1 VIRASCEFEI
11 HRVHRQRMTP
21 RDEVGRSLTQINAWV
36 QWILIQV
43 VTMSYRRCIFPC
55 CGVLAMTILCLLVH
69 RLEAG
74 DLAVLE
80 AGKRV
85 YDQHCAAC
93 HGTDGD
99 GNGPAAVWLFPKPRD
114 FSAGLYKIQSTP
126 AGSLPSDA
134 DLYRSISQGLGGSSM
149 PAFHYLSEQELLDVV
164 EYVKLLTAV
173 VGPDGRRVNRF
184 EEAAANGTLGDPITV
199 PPEPPLTFDSITR
212 GQEVYGQMQCNSC
225 HGETGAGDGPSAPT
239 LKDSLGVVIHPRDFN
254 TDLFRGGSTGQDL
267 YTRIAVGLGGTP
279 MVAYPDEIL
288 TPSDRWALVHY
299 IQSLRRKDVEVGD
312 ILASDGVL
320 PVARVKGD
328 LPLDPMDPAWERVE
342 SVRVPLN
349 PLWPEPYPIT
359 GVTVRALHNGKVLAV
374 LLQWRDDIL
383 DGAPVRVEDFQ
394 DAAAL
399 QFSLTDQAPFLG
411 MGDPANPVN
420 VWQWKAGWQQD
431 TDGERPDVDLT
442 YPAMHVDTYQEPE
455 LHGLYRTAE
464 TAGNLLAFTRM
475 PSPVEDA
482 NAMGFGTMTSQPPS
496 AQNVGGK
503 GIWRDGFWNV
513 LFHRELESR
522 DSGDVNLTPG
532 ESNLVAFA
540 IWNGAQ
546 RDRNGRKVFSNW
558 HSMILNP

>member
-1 VIRASCEFEI
+1 
-11 HRVHRQRMTP
+11 
-21 RDEVGRSLTQINAWV
+21 
-36 QWILIQV
+36 
-43 VTMSYRRCIFPC
+43 MSDRRCLSQC
-55 CGVLAMTILCLLVH
+55 CGVLGITLLSLFVD
-69 RLEAG
+69 RVEAG
-74 DLAVLE
+74 DSPVLE

-114 FSAGLYKIQSTP
+114 FSAGLFKIQSTP

-164 EYVKLLTAV
+164 EYVKHLTAV
-173 VGPDGRRVNRF
+173 VRPDGRRINRF
-184 EEAAANGTLGDPITV
+184 EEAAAEGTLGAPITV

-212 GQEVYGQMQCNSC
+212 GQQVYGQLQCNSC

-239 LKDSLGVVIHPRDFN
+239 LKDSLGVMIHPRDFN

-288 TPSDRWALVHY
+288 TPADRWALVHY

-312 ILASDGVL
+312 ILASEGVL
-320 PVARVKGD
+320 PVARVEGE
-328 LPLDPMDPAWERVE
+328 LPLDPMDPTWERVE

-359 GVTVRALHNGKVLAV
+359 GMAVRALHNGKILAV
-374 LLQWRDDIL
+374 LLQWRDDIV

-399 QFSLTDQAPFLG
+399 QFSLTDRAPFLG
-411 MGDPANPVN
+411 MGDPRNPVN

-431 TDGERPDVDLT
+431 TDGERPDVHLT
-442 YPAMHVDTYQEPE
+442 YPSMHVDTYQETE

-482 NAMGFGTMTSQPPS
+482 NATGFGTMTSQPPS

-503 GIWRDGFWNV
+503 GIWRDGFWSV
-513 LFHRELESR
+513 LFYRELESKDSR
-522 DSGDVNLTPG
+522 DVSLIPG
-532 ESNLVAFA
+532 ESTLVAFA